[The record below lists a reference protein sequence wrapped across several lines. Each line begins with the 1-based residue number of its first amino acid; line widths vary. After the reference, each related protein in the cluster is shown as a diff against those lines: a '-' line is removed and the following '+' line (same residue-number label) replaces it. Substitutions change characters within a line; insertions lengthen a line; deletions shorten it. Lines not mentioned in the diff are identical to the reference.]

1 MNYYIGI
8 DNGVTGSVCVLDES
22 GKCLEY
28 WPTPVEKTL
37 NYTKVKEYIT
47 RVQGNILG
55 KKLRPYAETG
65 TVVIERPLV
74 NPGRWKATVSALR
87 CDEAT
92 RIVLEILGLR
102 FIYVDSR
109 EWQSVMLPKRKSLP
123 AVSRS
128 MTAAE
133 KTAHKTKA
141 TAFKKETKEL
151 SLMVAQ
157 RLFPQIAFSKDG
169 DAALMAEWAR
179 RQRM

>member
-1 MNYYIGI
+1 MKYYIGI
-8 DNGVTGSVCVLDES
+8 DNGVTGSVCVVDEH
-22 GKCLEY
+22 GTCLEY

-47 RVQGNILG
+47 RVKGEVLG
-55 KKLRPYAETG
+55 KKLRPYAATG

-92 RIVLEILGLR
+92 RIILEVLGFK
-102 FIYVDSR
+102 FIYVDSK
-109 EWQSVMLPKRKSLP
+109 EWQDAMLPKRKAAP
-123 AVSRS
+123 RATKT
-128 MTAAE
+128 MTDDQKAAQQ
-133 KTAHKTKA
+133 AA
-141 TAFKKETKEL
+141 AALFKNETKNL

-157 RLFPQIAFSKDG
+157 QLFPKITFKKDG

-179 RQRM
+179 RNNL